1 MQEDKLTLAVEEANT
16 KLLEIINES
25 IMVGY
30 SKAYAKTLV
39 VKLIDDTEK
48 QLNELG
54 ASEQLILDTKL
65 SLQKAFMKQWLL
77 VINILLEKAK
87 TDELGLIGKQIA
99 NMHTNTPLDL
109 KGGRGITIDVL
120 DDKVGIAK
128 ANISNIRD
136 YITDSRLGGT
146 SRFVNYKTMLQDTLI
161 EIKDKL
167 ADGTLT
173 LTDSLGRTK
182 SIRNMAEIET
192 RYQMIN
198 QDLDRQGVKLNDFVI
213 ASSHE
218 DASQRCSFWQGKIYL
233 MDLDI
238 NSRPMGQYKGGTPT
252 QTILGYIDGKPYYSL
267 LQACNNGFLSFNC
280 QHRLIKYYKGAN
292 PVKYDLISVKKARN
306 LTITQRQ
313 MENTIRHWK
322 RRERVADKNIM
333 INRKDCPY
341 IENGYWFS
349 NGQSTGVKASDHSQE
364 LKSIA
369 SVQRDSMSSRDYSV
383 SMTNYWQDKYSQFS
397 TSNDLPTY
405 EWRTRITDYER

>member
-1 MQEDKLTLAVEEANT
+1 
-16 KLLEIINES
+16 
-25 IMVGY
+25 
-30 SKAYAKTLV
+30 
-39 VKLIDDTEK
+39 
-48 QLNELG
+48 
-54 ASEQLILDTKL
+54 
-65 SLQKAFMKQWLL
+65 
-77 VINILLEKAK
+77 
-87 TDELGLIGKQIA
+87 
-99 NMHTNTPLDL
+99 
-109 KGGRGITIDVL
+109 
-120 DDKVGIAK
+120 
-128 ANISNIRD
+128 
-136 YITDSRLGGT
+136 
-146 SRFVNYKTMLQDTLI
+146 
-161 EIKDKL
+161 
-167 ADGTLT
+167 
-173 LTDSLGRTK
+173 
-182 SIRNMAEIET
+182 
-192 RYQMIN
+192 MIN
-198 QDLDRQGVKLNDFVI
+198 QDLKRQGMGYGSFCV
-213 ASSHE
+213 ASSHQDCSE
-218 DASQRCSFWQGKIYL
+218 RCSYWQSKIFL
-233 MDLDI
+233 VDLDI

-292 PVKYDLISVKKARN
+292 PVKYDMISVKKARN

-349 NGQSTGVKASDHSQE
+349 NGTSTGIKASDHSQE

>member
-87 TDELGLIGKQIA
+87 TDELGLIGKQIQT
-99 NMHTNTPLDL
+99 MKTSTPLDL

-349 NGQSTGVKASDHSQE
+349 NGQSTGIKASDHSQE